1 MPKLKHNFVQGKM
14 NKDLDERLVPNGQY
28 RDALNIQ
35 ISTSEGSDVGAVE
48 NILGNTLINKRTS
61 GNATWNSNFG
71 LGNSAECIG
80 AIADSQNEK
89 IYWFITSSSV
99 DAIMEYDQSTGII
112 APILVDTGSELNFS
126 TDYYITGV
134 NVFEGLLA
142 WTDNLNEPRIINIE
156 TFKAGSTQSGATLNT
171 HTTVYGRSFV
181 ADDVT
186 VIKKGP
192 RNPPT
197 LNMRPTRRSGST
209 VGLGINPVTVNK
221 NFRSPF
227 LEAGD
232 SVTLTFSAAP
242 NWIVGDTIS
251 LDASKTNDNNFEDEF
266 RVRIEVTAISGASVT
281 ANIISISA
289 NLLSFSYTWSAIR
302 EEDPPMFEFE
312 FVRFAYRWK
321 YKDGQYSTFSPFSK
335 VAFIGDSFGYN
346 SAQAHNIG
354 MSNNLRKL
362 TLEDLDDDI
371 TADVERI
378 EILFKK
384 ANSAAVYKVDDIPTS
399 LDEYEI
405 TTELIGNILPSNQ
418 ILRPWDNVPRRALA
432 QELIGNRLVYG
443 NYLQNF
449 NLKTSGDVDISPTFT
464 VSKTAAAHGDIGNPK
479 ESMKSMRTYQLGVVY
494 GDKYGRE
501 TPVFTCDTGSIT
513 LPKSNAKNKVSLSTT
528 ISTAA
533 PAFADYFK
541 IFIKDISN
549 EYYNMAL
556 DRFYASD
563 DGNVWLSFPSAERN
577 KLREGGF
584 LVLKKEHDTNNAIDE
599 EARFKVLDISNEAP
613 DDIVQERIQVAQ
625 HNVKIR
631 NSRPE
636 KGWKYIKFA
645 GPFREEI
652 KSVPAV
658 ARAWE
663 SNQNFFEAFTEDTYL
678 RVWKAGES
686 GSDYYKIKEGG
697 YTGKTILI
705 NNGSIDVGYAEY
717 EIYLEE
723 GFGDDAGFLFDLA
736 QNDEFMCQ
744 LYQYKSVFK
753 KEYKGKF
760 FAKIKRNPAFD
771 EHIINNLVQLDPAY
785 DKIYNSNVSELTHG
799 DDPDDGFAEPA
810 SYSFAEYGTTASLYT
825 PAEGSDDFYVYY
837 APFGD
842 GVDSNGNL
850 DTSPA
855 SAAAPT
861 GQPWFDSGLK
871 AGNFIKFVNDG
882 AGHYY
887 KIESVTTTVSQRPG
901 SSASAGSLSAEDVN
915 IFKRIVFTEDLIND
929 PNDWT
934 TGNPTADT
942 YNFEIFERATDWD
955 RILTSNNT
963 VLSSGNPAIFETE
976 PAEAIDIDIYYEAS
990 KAIPIANHSSAQTLD
1005 YFNCYSFGNGVESNR
1020 IRDDFNAP
1028 TIDKGTKASS
1038 IIETPY
1044 KEERKGSSMIFSG
1057 LFNSISGVNDLNQF
1071 LIAENITKD
1080 FNPSYGTIQ
1089 KLHARDGDLITM
1101 LEDKIFRVLAN
1112 KDALYN
1118 ADGNANVTSNNNV
1131 LGQAVPYAG
1140 EFGISKNPESFASYG
1155 FRAYFTD
1162 KARGTVIRLS
1172 RDGITE
1178 IADKGMSDYFTDK
1191 LKTASKAL
1199 GGYDD
1204 RNGGYVLAIDDES
1217 TIFKEKADG
1226 WVSRLSFYPEA
1237 SLSLNNEFYTFKD
1250 GEMWEHSNSTRSNF
1264 YGTQEKTS
1272 ITPLFNDAPSSIKNF
1287 KTLSYEGDAGW
1298 VAFVDT
1304 DQQDGEVEAWKKKEN
1319 LYFNY
1324 IKGLATTINDMDTAE
1339 FAIQGL
1345 GFPTSTTDDNIV
1357 IDGTQYQVYDL
1368 VFPSINVSLQKGDK
1382 VYFRDT
1388 SDANATKIIGTCLV
1402 ISGNT
1407 VTVDWTGEHD
1417 PSTLD
1422 FVFFVKDTEKNTSG
1436 IIGYYASTKMET
1448 SSGEKKELFA
1458 VNSEI
1463 FISSE

>member
-89 IYWFITSSSV
+89 IYWFITSASV
-99 DAIMEYDQSTGII
+99 DAIMEYDQNTGII
-112 APILVDTGSELNFS
+112 APVLVDTGNELNFS
-126 TDYYITGV
+126 ADYYITGV

-171 HTTVYGRSFV
+171 HTVVYGRSFI
-181 ADDVT
+181 ADDIT

-197 LNMRPTRRSGST
+197 LNMRATRRAGST
-209 VGLGINPVTVNK
+209 AGLGINPVSVSK
-221 NFRSPF
+221 NFRNPF
-227 LEAGD
+227 LEPGD
-232 SVTLTFSAAP
+232 SVTFACNTAP
-242 NWIVGDTIS
+242 NWNAGDIIV

-266 RVRIEVTAISGASVT
+266 RVRVEVTSRQGASV
-281 ANIISISA
+281 AADIVSISS
-289 NLLSFSYTWSAIR
+289 NLLDFTYTWSAVL

-346 SAQAHNIG
+346 SSHAHNIG
-354 MSNNLRKL
+354 MSNNLRDL
-362 TLEDLDDDI
+362 ILEDLDDDI
-371 TADVERI
+371 TPDIDRI

-384 ANSAAVYKVDDIPTS
+384 ANSAAVYKVDDIPTTLS
-399 LDEYEI
+399 QYEI

-418 ILRPWDNVPRRALA
+418 ILRPWDNVPRKALA

-449 NLKTSGDVDISPTFT
+449 NLKNSSNVDIFPQFT
-464 VSKTAAAHGDIGNPK
+464 ISKTAAAHGDVGNPK
-479 ESMKSMRTYQLGVVY
+479 ESIKSMRTYQLGIVY

-513 LPKSNAKNKVSLSTT
+513 LPKSDAKNKVSLNTT

-584 LVLKKEHDTNNAIDE
+584 LILKKEHDTANAIDE

-613 DDIVQERIQVAQ
+613 DDVVQERVQVAQ

-631 NSRPE
+631 NSIPE

-645 GPFREEI
+645 GPFRDD
-652 KSVPAV
+652 
-658 ARAWE
+658 
-663 SNQNFFEAFTEDTYL
+663 NQNFFEAFTEDIYL

-686 GSDYYKIKEGG
+686 GSDYYRIKEGG
-697 YTGKTILI
+697 FTGTTLTI
-705 NNGSIDVGYAEY
+705 NSVDYAEY
-717 EIYLEE
+717 EIRLEE
-723 GFGDDAGFLFDLA
+723 GFGDDAGFLFDLS

-744 LYQYKSVFK
+744 LYEYQSVFK

-760 FAKIKRNPAFD
+760 FAKIRRNPAFD

-785 DKIYNSNVSELTHG
+785 NKLYNSNVFDLNHP

-810 SYSFAEYGTTASLYT
+810 SYSFAEYGTTASFYT
-825 PAEGSDDFYVYY
+825 PAKGSDDFYVYY

-842 GVDSNGNL
+842 GVDSDGDL

-871 AGNFIKFVNDG
+871 AGNFIKFSNDG
-882 AGHYY
+882 EGKYY

-901 SSASAGSLSAEDVN
+901 SSATPGSLSAEDVN
-915 IFKRIVFTEDLIND
+915 IFKRIIFTEDLTSD
-929 PNDWT
+929 PASWT
-934 TGNPTADT
+934 GTNNADR

-955 RILTSNNT
+955 QILTSDNT
-963 VLSSGNPAIFETE
+963 VLSSSNPAIFETE

-990 KAIPIANHSSAQTLD
+990 KAIPIANHGSAQTLD

-1028 TIDKGTKASS
+1028 TIDKGVKASS

-1089 KLHARDGDLITM
+1089 KLHARDGDLVTL
-1101 LEDKIFRVLAN
+1101 LEDKLFRVLAN

-1191 LKTASKAL
+1191 LKVASKAL

-1272 ITPLFNDAPSSIKNF
+1272 ITPLFNDVPSSIKNF

-1324 IKGLATTINDMDTAE
+1324 IKGLATDVNDMDTAE

-1345 GFPTSTTDDNIV
+1345 GALNDEITFGGGGYTMEFV
-1357 IDGTQYQVYDL
+1357 GDL
-1368 VFPSINVSLQKGDK
+1368 NVSLQVGDK
-1382 VYFRDT
+1382 LYWDDGGTIVFIGKVGTINT
-1388 SDANATKIIGTCLV
+1388 STKTITTIGPP
-1402 ISGNT
+1402 IGS
-1407 VTVDWTGEHD
+1407 
-1417 PSTLD
+1417 PPAQYD

-1436 IIGYYASTKMET
+1436 IIGYYASAKMET
-1448 SSGEKKELFA
+1448 NSGDKKELFA

>member
-35 ISTSEGSDVGAVE
+35 IATSEGSDVGAVE

-156 TFKAGSTQSGATLNT
+156 TFKAGSAQSGATLNT

-192 RNPPT
+192 RNAPT
-197 LNMRPTRRSGST
+197 LNMRATRRAGST
-209 VGLGINPVTVNK
+209 AGLGINPVSVTK
-221 NFRSPF
+221 NFRDPF
-227 LEAGD
+227 LQTGD
-232 SVTLTFSAAP
+232 SVTFSCDASP
-242 NWIVGDTIS
+242 NWNAGDIIV

-266 RVRIEVTAISGASVT
+266 RVRVEVTSRQGASV
-281 ANIISISA
+281 AADIVSISS
-289 NLLSFSYTWSAIR
+289 NLLNFTYTWSAVL

-335 VAFIGDSFGYN
+335 VAFIGDSFGYS
-346 SAQAHNIG
+346 SAQAHNDG
-354 MSNNLRKL
+354 MSNNLRDL
-362 TLEDLDDDI
+362 ILEDLDDDV
-371 TADVERI
+371 TADVDRI

-384 ANSAAVYKVDDIPTS
+384 ANSAAVYKVDDIATS
-399 LDEYEI
+399 VDQYEI
-405 TTELIGNILPSNQ
+405 TSELIGNILPSNQ

-449 NLKTSGDVDISPTFT
+449 NLKTSGNVDIVPAFT
-464 VSKTAAAHGDIGNPK
+464 ISKTAATHGDIGNPK

-501 TPVFTCDTGSIT
+501 TPVFTCETGSIT

-584 LVLKKEHDTNNAIDE
+584 LILKKEHDTAVAIEE

-613 DDIVQERIQVAQ
+613 EDIVQEKVHVAQ
-625 HNVKIR
+625 HAVKLR
-631 NSRPE
+631 ASRPK
-636 KGWKYIKFA
+636 KGWKYLKFA
-645 GPFREEI
+645 GPFRDD
-652 KSVPAV
+652 
-658 ARAWE
+658 
-663 SNQNFFEAFTEDTYL
+663 NQNFFEAFTEDIYV

-686 GSDYYKIKEGG
+686 GSDYYRIKEGG
-697 YTGKTILI
+697 FTGKTLTIL
-705 NNGSIDVGYAEY
+705 SVDYAEY
-717 EIYLEE
+717 ELFLEE
-723 GFGDDAGFLFDLA
+723 GWGDDAGFLFDLVA
-736 QNDEFMCQ
+736 GDEFNCQ
-744 LYQYKSVFK
+744 LYTYKSVFK

-760 FAKIKRNPAFD
+760 FVKIKRNPAFD
-771 EHIINNLVQLDPAY
+771 EYIIRNLSQLDPAY
-785 DKIYNSNVSELTHG
+785 DKIYNSNVFNIVHPI
-799 DDPDDGFAEPA
+799 DPDDALTGDD
-810 SYSFAEYGTTASLYT
+810 SYSFADYGTSLSSQ
-825 PAEGSDDFYVYY
+825 PNFLPQQGNDNFYVYY
-837 APFGD
+837 APFAD
-842 GVDSNGNL
+842 GVDSSGNL

-861 GQPWFDSGLK
+861 GQPWFGDGLK

-887 KIESVTTTVSQRPG
+887 KIDSVTTTVEIRNQ
-901 SSASAGSLSAEDVN
+901 SSASPGSLEPNDVA
-915 IFKRIVFTEDLIND
+915 IYKRVYFTEDVIND
-929 PNDWT
+929 PGSWT
-934 TGNPTADT
+934 TTYNANR
-942 YNFEIFERATDWD
+942 YNFEIFERNYDWD
-955 RILTSNNT
+955 RIITTDNT
-963 VLSSGNPAIFETE
+963 VLSSSNPAIFETE

-990 KAIPIANHSSAQTLD
+990 KAIPIANHANAQTLD

-1080 FNPSYGTIQ
+1080 FNPSHGTIQ
-1089 KLHARDGDLITM
+1089 KLHARDGDLVTM
-1101 LEDKIFRVLAN
+1101 LEDKVFRVLAN

-1155 FRAYFTD
+1155 FRTYFTD

-1264 YGTQEKTS
+1264 YGTQQKTS

-1324 IKGLATTINDMDTAE
+1324 IKGLATTLSDMDTAE

-1345 GFPTSTTDDNIV
+1345 GFPTSSTDDNRV
-1357 IDGTQYQVYDL
+1357 ISGTQYQVYDL
-1368 VFPSINVSLQKGDK
+1368 VFPSINASLQKGDK

-1407 VTVDWTGEHD
+1407 VTVDWTGDND
-1417 PSTLD
+1417 PTTLD

>member
-1 MPKLKHNFVQGKM
+1 MPKLKHNFVQGRM

-71 LGNSAECIG
+71 LGSSAECIG

-99 DAIMEYDQSTGII
+99 DAIVEYDQSTGII

-171 HTTVYGRSFV
+171 HTTVYGRSFI
-181 ADDVT
+181 ADDIT

-192 RNPPT
+192 RSAPT
-197 LNMRPTRRSGST
+197 LDMEASRRAGSGGT
-209 VGLGINPVTVNK
+209 GISPKTIDF
-221 NFRSPF
+221 NFRNPF
-227 LEAGD
+227 VQTGD
-232 SVTLTFSAAP
+232 SVTLTFTGGLA
-242 NWIVGDTIS
+242 WQVGDIIV
-251 LDASKTNDNNFEDEF
+251 LDASKTNDDNFEDEF
-266 RVRIEVTAISGASVT
+266 RVRIEITAINGSVVT
-281 ANIISISA
+281 ANIVSISS
-289 NLLSFSYTWSAIR
+289 NLLDFTYTWSALL

-335 VAFIGDSFGYN
+335 VAFLGDSFGYN
-346 SAQAHNIG
+346 SSHAHNIG

-362 TLEDLDDDI
+362 VIEDLDDGV
-371 TADVERI
+371 TPDVEHI

-384 ANSAAVYKVDDIPTS
+384 TNSPAVYKVDDIPITTS
-399 LDEYEI
+399 DYEI
-405 TTELIGNILPSNQ
+405 TTELIGNILPSSQ
-418 ILRPWDNVPRRALA
+418 ILRPWDNVPRKALS
-432 QELIGNRLVYG
+432 QEIIGNRLVYG

-449 NLKTSGDVDISPTFT
+449 NLKNSSDVDISPAFT
-464 VSKTAAAHGDIGNPK
+464 ISKTSTAHGSVGDPR
-479 ESMKSMRTYQLGVVY
+479 ESIKSMRTYQLGIVY

-501 TPVFTCDTGSIT
+501 TPVFTCDTGAISI
-513 LPKSNAKNKVSLSTT
+513 PKSDAKNRISLSTT
-528 ISTAA
+528 ISTDA

-556 DRFYASD
+556 DRFYKSD

-584 LVLKKEHDTNNAIDE
+584 LILKKEHDTTNAIDE

-613 DDIVQERIQVAQ
+613 EDIVQERVQVAQ
-625 HNVKIR
+625 HAVKLLA
-631 NSRPE
+631 SRPE
-636 KGWKYIKFA
+636 KGWKYLKFA
-645 GPFREEI
+645 GPFRDD
-652 KSVPAV
+652 
-658 ARAWE
+658 
-663 SNQNFFEAFTEDTYL
+663 NQNFFEAFTEDIYV

-686 GSDYYKIKEGG
+686 GSDYYRIKEGG
-697 YTGKTILI
+697 FTGKTQTI
-705 NNGSIDVGYAEY
+705 SSVDYAEY
-717 EIYLEE
+717 ELFLEE
-723 GFGDDAGFLFDLA
+723 GWGDDAGFLFDLA
-736 QNDEFMCQ
+736 ANDEFNCQ
-744 LYQYKSVFK
+744 LYTYKSIFK

-760 FAKIKRNPAFD
+760 FVKIRRNPAFD
-771 EHIINNLVQLDPAY
+771 EYIINNLVQLDPAY
-785 DKIYNSNVSELTHG
+785 DKIYNSNVFFIEHPV
-799 DDPDDGFAEPA
+799 DPDDAITGDD
-810 SYSFAEYGTTASLYT
+810 SYSFADYGVSTTTAQAAYL
-825 PAEGSDDFYVYY
+825 PQKDNDNFYVYY
-837 APFGD
+837 APFAD
-842 GVDSNGNL
+842 GVDTGGNL

-855 SAAAPT
+855 SASAPT
-861 GQPWFDSGLK
+861 GQPWFDDGLK

-887 KIESVTTTVSQRPG
+887 KIDSVTTTVEIRNQ
-901 SSASAGSLSAEDVN
+901 SSASNGSLEPNDVA
-915 IFKRIVFTEDLIND
+915 IYKRVYFTEDVIND
-929 PNDWT
+929 PANWT
-934 TGNPTADT
+934 TTYNASR
-942 YNFEIFERATDWD
+942 YNFEIFERNYNWD
-955 RILTSNNT
+955 RILTTDNT
-963 VLSSGNPAIFETE
+963 VLSSSNPAIFETE

-990 KAIPIANHSSAQTLD
+990 NAIAIANHSSAQTLD

-1080 FNPSYGTIQ
+1080 FNPSHGTIQ
-1089 KLHARDGDLITM
+1089 KLHARDGDLVTM

-1112 KDALYN
+1112 KDALFN

-1178 IADKGMSDYFTDK
+1178 IADKGMSDYFEDK

-1237 SLSLNNEFYTFKD
+1237 SISLNNEFYTFKD

-1324 IKGLATTINDMDTAE
+1324 IKGLATTISDMDTAE

-1345 GFPTSTTDDNIV
+1345 GEAESVTDNQDTIT
-1357 IDGTQYQVYDL
+1357 IDLPHVNDSVQVGDQVYYQNSSNNIL
-1368 VFPSINVSLQKGDK
+1368 LIGAVTAIGATSITIS
-1382 VYFRDT
+1382 RDT
-1388 SDANATKIIGTCLV
+1388 QND
-1402 ISGNT
+1402 
-1407 VTVDWTGEHD
+1407 D
-1417 PSTLD
+1417 PDGD
-1422 FVFFVKDTEKNTSG
+1422 FIFFVKDTEKNTSG

>member
-1 MPKLKHNFVQGKM
+1 
-14 NKDLDERLVPNGQY
+14 
-28 RDALNIQ
+28 
-35 ISTSEGSDVGAVE
+35 
-48 NILGNTLINKRTS
+48 
-61 GNATWNSNFG
+61 
-71 LGNSAECIG
+71 
-80 AIADSQNEK
+80 
-89 IYWFITSSSV
+89 
-99 DAIMEYDQSTGII
+99 
-112 APILVDTGSELNFS
+112 
-126 TDYYITGV
+126 
-134 NVFEGLLA
+134 
-142 WTDNLNEPRIINIE
+142 
-156 TFKAGSTQSGATLNT
+156 
-171 HTTVYGRSFV
+171 
-181 ADDVT
+181 
-186 VIKKGP
+186 
-192 RNPPT
+192 
-197 LNMRPTRRSGST
+197 
-209 VGLGINPVTVNK
+209 
-221 NFRSPF
+221 
-227 LEAGD
+227 
-232 SVTLTFSAAP
+232 
-242 NWIVGDTIS
+242 
-251 LDASKTNDNNFEDEF
+251 
-266 RVRIEVTAISGASVT
+266 
-281 ANIISISA
+281 
-289 NLLSFSYTWSAIR
+289 
-302 EEDPPMFEFE
+302 
-312 FVRFAYRWK
+312 
-321 YKDGQYSTFSPFSK
+321 
-335 VAFIGDSFGYN
+335 
-346 SAQAHNIG
+346 
-354 MSNNLRKL
+354 
-362 TLEDLDDDI
+362 
-371 TADVERI
+371 
-378 EILFKK
+378 
-384 ANSAAVYKVDDIPTS
+384 
-399 LDEYEI
+399 
-405 TTELIGNILPSNQ
+405 
-418 ILRPWDNVPRRALA
+418 
-432 QELIGNRLVYG
+432 
-443 NYLQNF
+443 
-449 NLKTSGDVDISPTFT
+449 
-464 VSKTAAAHGDIGNPK
+464 
-479 ESMKSMRTYQLGVVY
+479 MRTYQLGVVY

-513 LPKSNAKNKVSLSTT
+513 LPKSNAENKVSLSTT
-528 ISTAA
+528 ISTDA

-584 LVLKKEHDTNNAIDE
+584 LILKKEHDTDNAVSE

-613 DDIVQERIQVAQ
+613 DDVVQERIQVAQ

-631 NSRPE
+631 NSTPE
-636 KGWKYIKFA
+636 KGWKYLKFA
-645 GPFREEI
+645 GPFRDD
-652 KSVPAV
+652 
-658 ARAWE
+658 
-663 SNQNFFEAFTEDTYL
+663 NQNFFEAFTEDIYL

-686 GSDYYKIKEGG
+686 GSDYYRIKDGG
-697 YTGKTILI
+697 FTGTTLTIS
-705 NNGSIDVGYAEY
+705 GTDYAEY
-717 EIYLEE
+717 EIRLEE
-723 GFGDDAGFLFDLA
+723 GFGDDAGFLFDLS

-744 LYQYKSVFK
+744 LYEYQSVFK

-771 EHIINNLVQLDPAY
+771 EYIINNLVQLDPAY
-785 DKIYNSNVSELTHG
+785 DKIYNSNVLNLIH
-799 DDPDDGFAEPA
+799 DVDPDDSIEGVT
-810 SYSFAEYGTTASLYT
+810 SYSFADYGTSSLSL
-825 PAEGSDDFYVYY
+825 PNFLPQKGNDNFFVYY
-837 APFGD
+837 APFDD
-842 GVDSNGNL
+842 GVDSTGNL

-861 GQPWFDSGLK
+861 GQPWFDDGLK
-871 AGNFIKFVNDG
+871 AGNFVKFVNDG
-882 AGHYY
+882 AAHYY
-887 KIESVTTTVSQRPG
+887 KISSVTTTVEIRNQ
-901 SSASAGSLSAEDVN
+901 SSASNGSLTANDVA
-915 IFKRIVFTEDLIND
+915 IYKRVYFTEDLIND
-929 PNDWT
+929 PDNWT
-934 TGNPTADT
+934 SSPNTANN
-942 YNFEIFERATDWD
+942 YNFEIFERNYDWD
-955 RILTSNNT
+955 RILTTDNT
-963 VLSSGNPAIFETE
+963 VLSSANPAIFETE

-1089 KLHARDGDLITM
+1089 KLHARDGDLVTM
-1101 LEDKIFRVLAN
+1101 LEDKLFRVLAN

-1131 LGQAVPYAG
+1131 LGQAIPYAG

-1191 LKTASKAL
+1191 LKVASKAL

-1272 ITPLFNDAPSSIKNF
+1272 ITPLFNDVPSSIKNF

-1324 IKGLATTINDMDTAE
+1324 IKGLATDVNDMDTAE

-1345 GFPTSTTDDNIV
+1345 GALNDDITFGGGGYTMEFV
-1357 IDGTQYQVYDL
+1357 GDL
-1368 VFPSINVSLQKGDK
+1368 NVSLQVGDK
-1382 VYFRDT
+1382 LYWDDGGTIVFIGKVGTINT
-1388 SDANATKIIGTCLV
+1388 STKTITTIGPPIQPL
-1402 ISGNT
+1402 
-1407 VTVDWTGEHD
+1407 
-1417 PSTLD
+1417 PSQYD

-1436 IIGYYASTKMET
+1436 IIGYYASAKMET
-1448 SSGEKKELFA
+1448 NSGDKKELFA